1 MWKTTDIFGNEKI
14 WYSKEE
20 VNQMLDEIKQIT
32 LQYTDVPCLE
42 PNWKCEN
49 CPDETTDYG
58 KTCMQLGLEKI
69 KKIIDGVQND

>member
-1 MWKTTDIFGNEKI
+1 MWKTTNALGKEHI

-20 VNQMLDEIKQIT
+20 VNKMFDEIKQIT
-32 LQYTDVPCLE
+32 VQYTDIPCFE
-42 PNWKCEN
+42 PNWKCES

-58 KTCMQLGLEKI
+58 KTCMQNGMNKI